1 MSRTLANQG
10 KLSEAL
16 QWCERAIAVDKLNP
30 RFHYLL
36 ATIEQERGRI
46 EEAISALK
54 RTLYL
59 DQNFVMAHVGL
70 GRLAQRQGKTHE
82 SQRCFQ
88 NALSLLTASNQEEIP
103 PEAEGMTAGRL
114 IEIIQTTQG
123 MMKVKGE
130 K

>member
-1 MSRTLANQG
+1 MARTYANQG

-16 QWCERAIAVDKLNP
+16 QWCERAIAADKVNP

-36 ATIEQERGRI
+36 ATIEQERGQI

-88 NALSLLTASNQEEIP
+88 NALSLLTASNQEEIL

-114 IEIIQTTQG
+114 ADMIKSIRDR
-123 MMKVKGE
+123 
-130 K
+130 